1 MIRNVILDWSGTL
14 VDDLDLVVRATNA
27 VLGAYGAAPISEDEF
42 RRDFELPLT
51 KYYERLL
58 PTIPLPEI
66 DKVYHEFFARH
77 RGSVALM
84 PHAEAFLRL
93 CRCSGRRLFLLST
106 MHAGHFEA
114 QAGRFGIRPWFEEV
128 YLDVAD
134 KAPRILDLLRVF
146 RLAAP
151 ETLFIGDLV
160 HDVEAAKAAGVVSA
174 AVLTGFDPIEKLA
187 SAGPDLLLRDLGMLL
202 RLWEPAQNREESIEI
217 VDLQVTTRIGVPE
230 AERAVPQRL
239 WLDLSFQILPPFD
252 QLGDEVARTVDYAA
266 VAAAITEFANRSE
279 CRLIETFAAGITELL
294 VRTFPLRNVRV
305 AVKKVIL
312 PDTRFVRVRTAS
324 HGGRSE

>member
-27 VLGAYGAAPISEDEF
+27 VLSTYGSAPISKDEF

-51 KYYERLL
+51 NYYERLL
-58 PTIPLPEI
+58 PKIPLPEI
-66 DKVYHEFFARH
+66 DTLYHEFFSRH

-93 CRCSGRRLFLLST
+93 CRSSGRRLFLLST

-114 QAGRFGIRPWFEEV
+114 QAGRFGIRPFFEEV

-134 KAPRILDLLRVF
+134 KAARILELLGVH

-160 HDVEAAKAAGVVSA
+160 HDIEAAKAAGVVSA
-174 AVLTGFDPIEKLA
+174 AVLTGFDPVEKLA
-187 SAGPDLLLRDLGMLL
+187 PAEPDLLLRDLGTLL
-202 RLWEPAQNREESIEI
+202 RLWEPGQNREEFIEI
-217 VDLQVTTRIGVPE
+217 VDLQVTTLIGVPE
-230 AERAVPQRL
+230 AERAVPQTL
-239 WLDLSFQILPPFD
+239 WLDLSFQILSPFD
-252 QLGDEVARTVDYAA
+252 QLGDQVERTVDYGA
-266 VAAAITEFANRSE
+266 VAAAVTEFATRNE
-279 CRLIETFAAGITELL
+279 CRLIETFAARVAELL
-294 VRTFPLRNVRV
+294 VRTFPLHNVRV
-305 AVKKVIL
+305 AVKKVKVIL
-312 PDTRFVRVRTAS
+312 PNTRFVRVRTAQL
-324 HGGRSE
+324 

>member
-1 MIRNVILDWSGTL
+1 VIRNVILDWSGTL

-27 VLGAYGAAPISEDEF
+27 VLVAYGSAPISKDEF
-42 RRDFELPLT
+42 RRNFELPLT
-51 KYYERLL
+51 DYYERLL

-66 DKVYHEFFARH
+66 DKVYHEFFGRH
-77 RGSVALM
+77 RGSVVLM

-93 CRCSGRRLFLLST
+93 CRASGRRLFLLST

-114 QAGRFGIRPWFEEV
+114 QAGRFGIRPLFEEV
-128 YLDVAD
+128 YLDVTD
-134 KAPRILDLLRVF
+134 KAARILDLLRVH

-160 HDVEAAKAAGVVSA
+160 HDVEAAKAAGVISA
-174 AVLTGFDPIEKLA
+174 AVLTGFDPVEKLA
-187 SAGPDLLLRDLGMLL
+187 PAGPDLLLRDLGILL
-202 RLWEPAQNREESIEI
+202 RLWEPGQSSEESIEI

-230 AERAVPQRL
+230 TERAVPQTL

-252 QLGDEVARTVDYAA
+252 QLGDDVERTVDYGA
-266 VAAAITEFANRSE
+266 VAAVITKFATRNE
-279 CRLIETFAAGITELL
+279 CRLVETFAAGITDLL
-294 VRTFPLRNVRV
+294 VRSFPLHNVRV

-312 PDTRFVRVRTAS
+312 PNTRFVQVRTA
-324 HGGRSE
+324 RL